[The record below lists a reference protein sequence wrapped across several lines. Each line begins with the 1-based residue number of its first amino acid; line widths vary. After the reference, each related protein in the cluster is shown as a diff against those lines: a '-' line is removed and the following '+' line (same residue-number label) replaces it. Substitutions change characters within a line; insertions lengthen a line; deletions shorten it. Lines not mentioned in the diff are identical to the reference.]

1 MRTWTQTPR
10 KQEAGSLTTLA
21 AASVVESWER
31 QSRALRLLRAFLGV
45 TFLYAGIQKLAD
57 PNFFQ
62 PGRPTFIGAQ
72 LRAFANGSPI
82 APLLHL
88 LAHFPTA
95 TGVVVALGE
104 TAIGVAVLLGV
115 GAIVAASCGCAI
127 STVLWLSA
135 TWHIHPFFLG
145 SDSIYAVA
153 WGAYGLSM
161 WDARPRRATESR
173 PARATQSRYSAN
185 SAASTLDR
193 RNFLRGGMVMAG
205 TLGFAVFARLLSRLS
220 EATPSSGGLSAAGT
234 RSTRATRAPSTPRSA
249 TPSSSSSPLRGQVIG
264 SLDKLKVGQPVAF
277 TSGDGTPA
285 ALFRLSKDKVV
296 AYSRVC
302 THAGCTVGYD
312 PSTKVL
318 YCPCHGAE
326 FDPRHG
332 ARVLA
337 GPAPVPLPKIAVAID
352 PTTRNVVLPS

>member
-1 MRTWTQTPR
+1 V
-10 KQEAGSLTTLA
+10 TTLA
-21 AASVVESWER
+21 TASVVESWKK
-31 QSRALRLLRAFLGV
+31 QPRALRLLRAFLGV

-82 APLLHL
+82 ASVLHF

-95 TGVVVALGE
+95 TGLVVALGE

-135 TWHIHPFFLG
+135 TWHVHPFFLG

-161 WDARPRRATESR
+161 WDARPAGATGSRRCAT
-173 PARATQSRYSAN
+173 
-185 SAASTLDR
+185 SAAPTLDR
-193 RNFLRGGMVMAG
+193 RSFLRSGMVVTG
-205 TLGFAVFARLLSRLS
+205 TLGFAVFGRLLSRVS
-220 EATPSSGGLSAAGT
+220 RSTPSSGGLRAAGA
-234 RSTRATRAPSTPRSA
+234 RSTPATRARTSRSA
-249 TPSSSSSPLRGQVIG
+249 PPSSSPSPVKGQVIG

-277 TSGDGTPA
+277 TSTDGTPA

-337 GPAPVPLPKIAVAID
+337 GPAPVPLPKITVAID
-352 PTTRNVVLPS
+352 PATRNVVLPS